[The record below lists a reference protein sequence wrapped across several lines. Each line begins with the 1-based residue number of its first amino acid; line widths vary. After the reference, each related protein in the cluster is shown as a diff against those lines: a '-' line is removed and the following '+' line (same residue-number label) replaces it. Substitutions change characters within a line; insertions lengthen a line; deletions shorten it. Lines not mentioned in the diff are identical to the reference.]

1 MSCDTHQTA
10 LESRPAALPLPTV
23 LRIADRGPPRAIV
36 ATITLF
42 HVRNPVHQIPST
54 FYYLAD
60 KQMELSKTLY
70 NRRAKIKESEEIR
83 METRRN
89 TRGEYLED
97 YLRVLYIYRIHIK
110 TKTNDLFK
118 KGKNKIKIQFSSERD
133 TRTFHSKCLQRYN
146 KQSNFPSTGH
156 PIRRSI
162 NTFSF
167 NRENNYS
174 SRDKRSRQSHERY

>member
-1 MSCDTHQTA
+1 MPANYLLHRVVIGRVSTGLSHTLSPFLFALEELMSCDTHQTA

-42 HVRNPVHQIPST
+42 HVRNRAHQIPST

-70 NRRAKIKESEEIR
+70 NRRAKIKESEQIR

-118 KGKNKIKIQFSSERD
+118 KGKNKIKIQFSFERD
-133 TRTFHSKCLQRYN
+133 THV
-146 KQSNFPSTGH
+146 
-156 PIRRSI
+156 
-162 NTFSF
+162 SF
-167 NRENNYS
+167 EVSARI
-174 SRDKRSRQSHERY
+174 

>member
-23 LRIADRGPPRAIV
+23 LRIADRGPPPSNCCHDN
-36 ATITLF
+36 F
-42 HVRNPVHQIPST
+42 IPRPQPGSPNSPT

-118 KGKNKIKIQFSSERD
+118 KGKNKIKIQFSFERD
-133 TRTFHSKCLQRYN
+133 TRTFHSKCLQGYN

>member
-1 MSCDTHQTA
+1 
-10 LESRPAALPLPTV
+10 
-23 LRIADRGPPRAIV
+23 
-36 ATITLF
+36 
-42 HVRNPVHQIPST
+42 
-54 FYYLAD
+54 
-60 KQMELSKTLY
+60 
-70 NRRAKIKESEEIR
+70 

-110 TKTNDLFK
+110 TKMNDLFK
-118 KGKNKIKIQFSSERD
+118 KGKNKIKIQFSFERD

-174 SRDKRSRQSHERY
+174 SRDKRSR